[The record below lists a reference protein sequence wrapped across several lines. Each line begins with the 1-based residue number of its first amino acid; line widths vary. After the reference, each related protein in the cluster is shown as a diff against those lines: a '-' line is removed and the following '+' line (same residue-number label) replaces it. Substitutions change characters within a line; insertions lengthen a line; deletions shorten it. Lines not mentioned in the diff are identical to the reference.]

1 MVPLPDVEGVLGDL
15 AEEWFERVAAGRPA
29 RLWYWRQ
36 AVGCVAR
43 GAAQQWRSGRR
54 QRRQRR
60 TNGSDGA
67 MMQLLQE
74 LRYGVRSIR
83 RNPLFSLVVA
93 CTLGLGIAA
102 NTVVFSAVDGVVLNP
117 FPFPEPDR
125 LVGVGTA
132 YPRIGAELAFWENL
146 SPAEY
151 RDIAEN
157 SRTLEHVVA
166 WDMGNRQ
173 VTFGE
178 TTENVFSGF
187 WFDDA
192 FPTLGMAPVAGRG
205 FTREELDRGDRVA
218 VLSDRVWQGRFGGD
232 PSLVGGT
239 ILVNGD
245 PYTVIGIMPERG
257 QIYGMDLWIPLG
269 ASPTAFPRNRRQMQ
283 VLARIAE
290 GETLSSVNAEL
301 ATIAGRVATE
311 FGSEFEEYEGWEL
324 RAVTWN
330 EINVRA
336 LRPAALVLLGAVVFV
351 LLLVCANVAS
361 LLLARGASR
370 HREIAVR
377 SALGAGRGRL
387 LGQLLAESVILA
399 LAGGVIGVAIG
410 WAGTSVVSDVVGSL
424 ALPIPGQIGI
434 NGRVL
439 GFTALVSIA
448 AGLAFGAVPAFH
460 VSRTDLQ
467 RTLQAESNAVSGSR
481 GAMRLQRAFV
491 GIEVA
496 LALALL
502 AGAGLLVSS
511 FLNLGRVQPGFDSS
525 NVLTMRLT
533 LAWERYDPDGI
544 EPFFQELREQ
554 VSAIPGVVAVGT
566 TSQFPPGV
574 FSRNQLLIEGA
585 PTQSEAAI
593 PVAYTTLISPGYF
606 DAMRMTVLRGRGLT
620 EADRATSPWVAV
632 IDETAARRY
641 FPDTDPI
648 GQRIRIDADAPWME
662 IVGVTAATQNTGLD
676 REPQPELFGSSVQM
690 GGLSNQMFLVVRTS
704 VAPRSVLPAVR
715 EAVVSIDPEQPVY
728 LIRTLEEA
736 LAQTQATRRLSM
748 YSLGILALFAL
759 LLAAVGIYGVVAYAV
774 SRRTREIGVRM
785 ALGAARSQVLGLV
798 VRQALLP
805 VAIGAGVGIAAAVAT
820 GRLMSSLLFGVSGG
834 DPVTLIASAAVL
846 GTAALLASWLPARR
860 AVALDPVQALRP
872 K

>member
-593 PVAYTTLISPGYF
+593 PVAYATLISPGYF

>member
-1 MVPLPDVEGVLGDL
+1 
-15 AEEWFERVAAGRPA
+15 
-29 RLWYWRQ
+29 
-36 AVGCVAR
+36 
-43 GAAQQWRSGRR
+43 
-54 QRRQRR
+54 
-60 TNGSDGA
+60 